1 MIHEAISKVALRNDL
16 SEAEMIE
23 VMEEISEGRA
33 TPAQIGALLVAL
45 GMKGETVD
53 EITGAARVMR
63 EKCTPVPVADL
74 ESPLVD
80 TCGTGG
86 DCSGTFNVSTT
97 AAFVVAGCGVRV
109 AKHGNRSVSSNCGSA
124 DLIEALGVNLNL
136 SPVETGLL
144 IDQVGIGFL
153 FAPLLHPAMRHA
165 VLPRREIGLKS
176 VFNLLG
182 PLTNPARASVQ
193 VLGVYRRD
201 LTETLARVLS
211 RLGCRNAYVV
221 FGEEGLDEISISGPS
236 RVTRLSEGQI
246 ITTPVTP
253 EAVGL
258 TRAKPEEIKG
268 GNAEVN
274 AEITRAVLSGQKG
287 ACRDMVL
294 LNASAALTA
303 AGVSA
308 DLAEGAAMAAD
319 TVDSGRA
326 LNSLNKLI
334 EASQDLG
341 RLAKAMGE

>member
-253 EAVGL
+253 G
-258 TRAKPEEIKG
+258 
-268 GNAEVN
+268 
-274 AEITRAVLSGQKG
+274 
-287 ACRDMVL
+287 
-294 LNASAALTA
+294 
-303 AGVSA
+303 
-308 DLAEGAAMAAD
+308 
-319 TVDSGRA
+319 SGRSYQGQTRG
-326 LNSLNKLI
+326 N
-334 EASQDLG
+334 QG
-341 RLAKAMGE
+341 RKRRGQRRNNQGRPKRSKRGLPGHGAPERPRPP